1 MYEGAV
7 GLRLC
12 FDDICRKEVIDMI
25 SGERLGFIDD
35 IELDIESGSV
45 TSLIIYGGQ
54 RLFGLL
60 GRTDDTVLS
69 CSEIKVVGEDI
80 ILVERSSESPEMK
93 LTKNAGTHFQVC

>member
-1 MYEGAV
+1 M

-12 FDDICRKEVIDMI
+12 FDDICRKEVIDMT

-93 LTKNAGTHFQVC
+93 WTKKRRNSLSSLLK

>member
-1 MYEGAV
+1 M
-7 GLRLC
+7 RLC

-93 LTKNAGTHFQVC
+93 LTKKRRNSLSSLLK